1 MSRDESHLAPY
12 AQRGS
17 ASRGRRYPE
26 PDHPY
31 RGCYQRDRDRIIHSA
46 AFRRL
51 MYKTQVLVNDYSDQ
65 PRTRLTHTL
74 EVAQIARTIA
84 RELRVN
90 EDLTE
95 AIALVHD
102 VGHPPFGHA
111 GEAVLAELMHGHGG
125 FEHNRFG
132 LRLVEELEQRY
143 PGFPGLNLTWEVRA
157 SLAYHSKQPEA
168 PEVRAYLDPEW
179 PQPFL
184 EAQIV
189 DAADSLAYDTHDL
202 DDALTLGLIRLEDLQ
217 GVAFWRRGAERV
229 RSRYGALE
237 PAQLHPAVVRAL
249 IDWQVEDLLAQSRHR
264 LTTLRIADPEQ
275 ACRLPTPLIGP
286 GPELAEL
293 KLELEAFLHAR
304 VYRHPEVLRLTAHAQ
319 DCLRTLF
326 QGYLQDPGRLAR
338 WAEAGGRGPSRL
350 ELCDYVASL
359 TDRAARDDLLRLS
372 QAQGRR

>member
-1 MSRDESHLAPY
+1 MLRDESHLASY
-12 AQRGS
+12 AQRS
-17 ASRGRRYPE
+17 RASRGRRYPE
-26 PDHPY
+26 PDHPF

-84 RELRVN
+84 RELEVN

-111 GEAVLAELMHGHGG
+111 GEAVLAEQMRDHGG

-132 LRLVEELEQRY
+132 LRLVEELEHRY

-157 SLAYHSKQPEA
+157 SLAYHSKQPAA
-168 PEVRAYLDPEW
+168 PEVRAYLDPEG

-189 DAADSLAYDTHDL
+189 DAADSLAYDTHDV
-202 DDALTLGLIRLEDLQ
+202 DDGLTLGLIRLEDLRD
-217 GVAFWRRGAERV
+217 VAFWRRGAERV
-229 RSRYGALE
+229 QARYGHLE

-249 IDWQVEDLLAQSRHR
+249 IDWQVEDLLAHSRQR
-264 LTTLRIADPEQ
+264 LADLGIAAPEQ
-275 ACRLPTPLIGP
+275 ACRHAMPLIAP
-286 GPELAEL
+286 GAELAEL

-304 VYRHPEVLRLTAHAQ
+304 VYRHPEVLRLAAQ
-319 DCLRTLF
+319 AQECLRTIF
-326 QGYLQDPGRLAR
+326 ERYLREPGRLPG
-338 WAEAGGRGPSRL
+338 WSGPAGTAPGRAD
-350 ELCDYVASL
+350 LCDYVASL
-359 TDRAARDDLLRLS
+359 TDRAARDDLLRLCQGE
-372 QAQGRR
+372 QAR